1 MLKTKEEIQNDELD
15 AIGKAQ
21 NEAAHANI
29 EAQKEKGEDLEK
41 RIETIKKE
49 SIVPITD
56 TTAKEDA
63 TYQQNLDLAA
73 GVETVKD
80 LGFGI
85 GAVTMNMTT
94 DGHRS
99 YHPNDVK
106 FDVSYPKGYK
116 GAQHM
121 QEGITVVSSETAA
134 QFEKLGIGK
143 IVK

>member
-1 MLKTKEEIQNDELD
+1 MAKTKEEIQQDELD
-15 AIGKAQ
+15 AISMAQ
-21 NEAAHANI
+21 NNAAHATI

-73 GVETVKD
+73 GAETVKD

-94 DGHRS
+94 DGHRI
-99 YHPNDVK
+99 YNPNDVK
-106 FDVSYPKGYK
+106 FEVSYPKSYK
-116 GAQHM
+116 GDKHM
-121 QEGITVVSSETAA
+121 PEGITVVSTETAEH
-134 QFEKLGIGK
+134 FEKLGIGK